1 MPRVQEEVAG
11 DAEVFLWRE
20 NGGRGVSVCRPR
32 KRGESNCQVS
42 GFAGTTR
49 PRGSLQR
56 VTNGSTRWAAR
67 TNATMTAMPTRKK
80 ITCSV

>member
-20 NGGRGVSVCRPR
+20 NGGRGASVVAR
-32 KRGESNCQVS
+32 ESNCQVS
-42 GFAGTTR
+42 GFAGTTG

-67 TNATMTAMPTRKK
+67 TNATMTAMPARKK
-80 ITCSV
+80 ITCSA